1 MVESPTYYHS
11 LSPVLGSLKE
21 FDMENFPL
29 QAEVIYAKPA
39 QELPGYL
46 KDATFKTS
54 IVCSSKNT
62 SSTAK
67 ESQGDKPEG
76 NNSSN
81 TLETS
86 EEEVF
91 EESVPVSKQSNESF
105 NAVQRNTLETSEG
118 EVFEESVTVSKQSNE
133 SPNADQRDSR
143 WELLLKMFGRT
154 TSSKADLS
162 EDDKESSS
170 NVHDVAVEPSCA
182 KISNE
187 SHDTASEERLG
198 RRMNVERF
206 LESFN
211 SSSESSLEAS
221 QCKAL
226 VHALKNRLAV
236 IQGK

>member
-11 LSPVLGSLKE
+11 LSPVLRSLKE
-21 FDMENFPL
+21 LDMENFPL

-46 KDATFKTS
+46 KGATFETS

-62 SSTAK
+62 SSTAE

-76 NNSSN
+76 KNPSY

-86 EEEVF
+86 D
-91 EESVPVSKQSNESF
+91 
-105 NAVQRNTLETSEG
+105 G

-133 SPNADQRDSR
+133 SSNVDHKHSR
-143 WELLLKMFGRT
+143 WKVFLKMFGRT
-154 TSSKADLS
+154 TSSKAERS

-170 NVHDVAVEPSCA
+170 NVHNMAVESSCA

-187 SHDTASEERLG
+187 PHDTPSEERLG
-198 RRMNVERF
+198 GRMNVERF
-206 LESFN
+206 FESFN

-226 VHALKNRLAV
+226 VHAVKNRLAV
-236 IQGK
+236 IQGE

>member
-62 SSTAK
+62 SSLAE

-76 NNSSN
+76 KNSSN

-91 EESVPVSKQSNESF
+91 EESVTVSKQSNESF
-105 NAVQRNTLETSEG
+105 NADQT
-118 EVFEESVTVSKQSNE
+118 ESTWDMLV
-133 SPNADQRDSR
+133 
-143 WELLLKMFGRT
+143 KMIRRT
-154 TSSKADLS
+154 TSSKAELS
-162 EDDKESSS
+162 ENDKESSS
-170 NVHDVAVEPSCA
+170 NVHDMTVESSCA

-198 RRMNVERF
+198 GRMNVERF
-206 LESFN
+206 LESFS

>member
-1 MVESPTYYHS
+1 
-11 LSPVLGSLKE
+11 
-21 FDMENFPL
+21 MENFPL

-62 SSTAK
+62 SSLAE

-76 NNSSN
+76 KNSSN

-91 EESVPVSKQSNESF
+91 EESVTVSKQSNESF
-105 NAVQRNTLETSEG
+105 NADQT
-118 EVFEESVTVSKQSNE
+118 ESTWDMLV
-133 SPNADQRDSR
+133 
-143 WELLLKMFGRT
+143 KMIRRT
-154 TSSKADLS
+154 TSSKAELS

-170 NVHDVAVEPSCA
+170 NVHDMAVEPSCA